1 MAWKIEL
8 SREAEKSLA
17 KLGAEAA
24 RRIAKGLREV
34 AALDSPRQRGKAM
47 VGNHAS
53 HWRYRFGD
61 YRVIALL
68 EDERLV
74 ILVIAVGHR
83 REVYR

>member
-24 RRIAKGLREV
+24 RRIAKGLRDV
-34 AALDSPRQRGKAM
+34 AALDSPRQRGEAM
-47 VGNHAS
+47 TANHAG

-61 YRVIALL
+61 YRVIARL
-68 EDERLV
+68 EDGRMI

-83 REVYR
+83 RDVYR

>member
-17 KLGAEAA
+17 KLGAEGAK
-24 RRIAKGLREV
+24 RIAKGLREV
-34 AALDSPRQRGKAM
+34 AALDSPRLRGKAM
-47 VGNHAS
+47 VGDYAG

-61 YRVIALL
+61 YRAIARI
-68 EDERLV
+68 EDGRLV

-83 REVYR
+83 REVYN